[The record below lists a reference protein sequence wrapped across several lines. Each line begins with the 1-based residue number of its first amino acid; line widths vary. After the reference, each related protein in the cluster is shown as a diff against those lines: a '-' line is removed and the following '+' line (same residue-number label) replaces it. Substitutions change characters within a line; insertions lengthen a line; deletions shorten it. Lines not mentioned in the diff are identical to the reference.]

1 MIIRPKVIVLIDVDN
16 KGVACGCLLLIVI
29 ENKERKKKKTM
40 LADTH
45 GTKIML
51 TVSPGDRLT
60 WSYQSQELS
69 VNDSRFFFVIFRG
82 ILKGVCSLKQEISVQ
97 KKGRFCYTD

>member
-69 VNDSRFFFVIFRG
+69 VNGSKFFFCNF
-82 ILKGVCSLKQEISVQ
+82 
-97 KKGRFCYTD
+97 